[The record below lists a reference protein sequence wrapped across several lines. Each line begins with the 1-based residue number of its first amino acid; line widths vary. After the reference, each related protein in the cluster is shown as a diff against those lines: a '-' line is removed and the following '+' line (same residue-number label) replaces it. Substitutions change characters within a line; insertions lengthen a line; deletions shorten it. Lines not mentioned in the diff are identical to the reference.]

1 MSKNEI
7 KNTQEKAENLHQ
19 QEWGSILAE
28 ETQLSRV
35 QRKVA
40 HWCCEGKYNLNGM
53 KIAGKAEAL

>member
-7 KNTQEKAENLHQ
+7 KNTREKAENLHQ
-19 QEWGSILAE
+19 QEWGCLAE

-40 HWCCEGKYNLNGM
+40 HWCCEGKYNLNGI